1 MTSDRHL
8 VSRVVIVAALLLTMA
23 VAFVSQSAL
32 RSFEAELR
40 PELEREASVVG
51 EIGAR
56 TLQRAIELGVPF
68 GSLSGVDEYLVGLL
82 TVQQG
87 LSYVL
92 LADAVGQTIASAGG
106 GVGSFSG
113 LPAGT
118 LAPQRGGALMRQLG
132 DSYDAALP
140 ILEDGRIV
148 GWIHVG
154 ITAAGAVGD
163 WRLDHACTRQ
173 YRLRGW
179 AGRAAAEC
187 AGAPHE

>member
-23 VAFVSQSAL
+23 VAFVSHSAL

-68 GSLSGVDEYLVGLL
+68 GSLSGVDEYLVSLL
-82 TVQQG
+82 TAQQG

-92 LADAVGQTIASAGG
+92 LTDAVGQTIASAAAGG
-106 GVGSFSG
+106 RPDA
-113 LPAGT
+113 PA
-118 LAPQRGGALMRQLG
+118 RRQLRCC
-132 DSYDAALP
+132 ATHT
-140 ILEDGRIV
+140 GR
-148 GWIHVG
+148 WAHR
-154 ITAAGAVGD
+154 
-163 WRLDHACTRQ
+163 RLDTCRHFPRT
-173 YRLRGW
+173 
-179 AGRAAAEC
+179 
-187 AGAPHE
+187 P

>member
-23 VAFVSQSAL
+23 VAFVSHSAL

-68 GSLSGVDEYLVGLL
+68 GSLSGVDEYLVSLL
-82 TVQQG
+82 TAQQG

-92 LADAVGQTIASAGG
+92 LTDAVGQTIASAGG

-118 LAPQRGGALMRQLG
+118 LSPQRGGALMRQLG

-154 ITAAGAVGD
+154 ISRAPLPCCCPCLP
-163 WRLDHACTRQ
+163 RTRT
-173 YRLRGW
+173 
-179 AGRAAAEC
+179 
-187 AGAPHE
+187 